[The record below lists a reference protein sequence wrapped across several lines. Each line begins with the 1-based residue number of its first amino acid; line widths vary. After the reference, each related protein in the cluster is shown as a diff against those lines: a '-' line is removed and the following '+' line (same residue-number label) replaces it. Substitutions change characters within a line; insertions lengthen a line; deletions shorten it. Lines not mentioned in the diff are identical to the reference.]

1 MTERITSSTELRSFV
16 ADNTGRRKLDA
27 EASLEL
33 HIRAA
38 KQLDMLSQQVAD
50 MQARLSDAGSPSA
63 AQAPPIAAGS
73 DASES
78 AMMLLRNAQT
88 AADQTLAEASQMRS
102 DAASTLQSAES
113 DAQAQAD
120 AALEGARA
128 EARSLVDAAEV
139 EAAELVTSS
148 NKAVD
153 RARFIERQY
162 IEKAGAVRRE
172 AEALVDFSR
181 QVESLADSGIEVDSA
196 SGEEPASSVLA
207 SPPPPPAAPALETQ
221 LLEAPLVDAVP
232 EAPVVEAPPLE
243 APVVEAPPLEAP
255 VAEPAEVIEDT
266 LPASQFLPPPPP
278 PSASD
283 ILDLTEAELDEV
295 IGDESIDD
303 ELFGDDVIDVRD
315 GAQERA

>member
-16 ADNTGRRKLDA
+16 ADNTGRRKIDT

-50 MQARLSDAGSPSA
+50 MQARLSDASSPA
-63 AQAPPIAAGS
+63 AAPAPLIPAGS

-128 EARSLVDAAEV
+128 EARSLVNAAEV
-139 EAAELVTSS
+139 EAGELVTSS

-181 QVESLADSGIEVDSA
+181 QVESLADSGIDADSA
-196 SGEEPASSVLA
+196 SGEESANSVLA
-207 SPPPPPAAPALETQ
+207 SPPPPPADPAPETQ
-221 LLEAPLVDAVP
+221 AVEAPLVDAVP

-243 APVVEAPPLEAP
+243 APV
-255 VAEPAEVIEDT
+255 AEPVEVIEEA

-278 PSASD
+278 PSATD

-295 IGDESIDD
+295 IGDESLDD